1 MRPGRVGQ
9 VARRL
14 LMTWI
19 DGSVFRGDRASE
31 MAKVLANEYRD
42 DASIHMVLQNIG
54 AQELLRT
61 GSLRLEL
68 LWFQIIC
75 DLHSTGDLPRLLDH
89 VVEQSPRLKTRL
101 DDLSADPPP
110 GRGNPADRYA
120 VLFTRTGNI
129 PIIDR
134 DRLRLVL
141 RAFIQDRL
149 PAVII
154 RGDAQTGKTHSFEL
168 LKHVLEGC
176 DEPRHIK
183 INFSSAICGSTAT
196 ELMIVMRSRLGL
208 PPLSRGRVKTSSSL
222 HHAADM
228 VNSFVGDY
236 NKSLNAASRRIL
248 VIDGVDRPD
257 IDSNVPIMVAMLIA
271 ECVDQQLLGC
281 QLFVTGFDGDLD
293 RQIRFAVQEDVTS
306 PITTSH
312 VRAHLS
318 SFARELGT
326 ELDTDSLSKMV
337 RTVMRHEPDLRLIAD
352 AIQTVSLNLVGA
364 R

>member
-1 MRPGRVGQ
+1 
-9 VARRL
+9 
-14 LMTWI
+14 MTWV
-19 DGSVFRGDRASE
+19 DGSVWRGDRAFE
-31 MAKVLANEYRD
+31 MARFLANDYRD

-54 AQELLRT
+54 AQGLVRT
-61 GSLRLEL
+61 GSLRCET
-68 LWFQIIC
+68 LWYDIIC
-75 DLHSTGDLPRLLDH
+75 DLHSAGDLPRLLDH
-89 VVEQSPRLKTRL
+89 VGKQSLALKARL

-110 GRGNPADRYA
+110 EPGNPADRYA
-120 VLFTRTGNI
+120 VLLTSPGNI

-134 DRLRLVL
+134 DELRIIL
-141 RAFIQDRL
+141 RAFIEDRL
-149 PAVII
+149 PALII

-176 DEPRHIK
+176 GEPRHIK
-183 INFSSAICGSTAT
+183 INFSSAICGTTAT
-196 ELMIVMRSRLGL
+196 ELMTVIRRRLGL
-208 PPLSRGRVKTSSSL
+208 PPLPKKWVKTGSSL

-236 NKSLNAASRRIL
+236 NKSFDATSRRIL

-271 ECVDQQLLGC
+271 ECVDRQLLGC

-293 RQIRFAVQEDVTS
+293 RQIRFAVREDVTS
-306 PITTSH
+306 PITASH

-318 SFARELGT
+318 SLIRELGT

-337 RTVMRHEPDLRLIAD
+337 KAVMQHEPDLRLMAD
-352 AIQTVSLNLVGA
+352 AIQTVSLDLMGA
-364 R
+364 T